1 MLYFFIDKVGRKR
14 RLSHTQQI
22 VQPKVQK
29 PTIRLPASSIKKPQ
43 LVVKAQ
49 PQKPLKVTNIQVI
62 SPQTKVYSKPVES
75 VAPQR
80 RMIRVAPMGGNPR
93 SILLPVT
100 IKDMKD
106 LKSIKIINAADLKNA
121 SNIKIAAANLLSQT
135 KLQDFKVES
144 RSDCDYDQNGNHCGK
159 CYNESYSVVYRVKI
173 RTLVVARS

>member
-1 MLYFFIDKVGRKR
+1 MSANLYFLGKGRKR
-14 RLSHTQQI
+14 RLSQTPPV

-29 PTIRLPASSIKKPQ
+29 PIRLPASAMQKPQ

-49 PQKPLKVTNIQVI
+49 PQKHVKVTNIQVI
-62 SPQTKVYSKPVES
+62 NPQTKVYSKPVET

-80 RMIRVAPMGGNPR
+80 RVIRVAPMAGNPR

-121 SNIKIAAANLLSQT
+121 SNIKITAANILSQS
-135 KLQDFKVES
+135 KLQDLKIEA
-144 RSDCDYDQNGNHCGK
+144 RNDDYEQNNHCGK
-159 CYNESYSVVYRVKI
+159 
-173 RTLVVARS
+173 